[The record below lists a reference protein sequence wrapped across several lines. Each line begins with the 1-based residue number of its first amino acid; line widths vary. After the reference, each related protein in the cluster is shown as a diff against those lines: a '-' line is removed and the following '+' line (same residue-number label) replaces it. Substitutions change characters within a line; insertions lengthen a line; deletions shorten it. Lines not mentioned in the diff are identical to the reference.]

1 MPDLPT
7 MPTLPTLCNYG
18 KTRLTKL
25 HEKIKYQICKKNE
38 SHTFDAEEVFIQDVF
53 IPISCKFCLNTFIVS
68 ALVQYFRS
76 ERLGKESESKIYKFS
91 SF

>member
-1 MPDLPT
+1 M
-7 MPTLPTLCNYG
+7 
-18 KTRLTKL
+18 KKL
-25 HEKIKYQICKKNE
+25 NIKSVKKNE
-38 SHTFDAEEVFIQDVF
+38 FHTFDAEEVFIQEVF

-68 ALVQYFRS
+68 ALVQYFLS